1 MSYFRLLLLLFYT
14 FFKVGLFTIGGGYA
28 MIPLIISEVQKHGW
42 ISLDE
47 LLDFIGISEITPGPF
62 AINITTFVG
71 ATTAGV
77 PGAIVATIAVVL
89 PSFIIILLIAKYF
102 QKFLETNFVKAMLRG
117 VKPVIVALIF
127 ASGVFLLYQLFGPFQ
142 NANSPFNLRN
152 FTLFINMAIVF
163 IAYKKIYKKTFHPI
177 ALIFLGAFCG
187 IIVYF
192 L

>member
-1 MSYFRLLLLLFYT
+1 
-14 FFKVGLFTIGGGYA
+14 

-102 QKFLETNFVKAMLRG
+102 QKFLETNFVKAMLRE
-117 VKPVIVALIF
+117 
-127 ASGVFLLYQLFGPFQ
+127 
-142 NANSPFNLRN
+142 
-152 FTLFINMAIVF
+152 
-163 IAYKKIYKKTFHPI
+163 
-177 ALIFLGAFCG
+177 
-187 IIVYF
+187 
-192 L
+192 